1 MLNFFFVCC
10 FLYFLLII
18 GSFYILGMGSDIIA
32 HAGKTLGLITSEF
45 QEWPFWKSAEKNPS
59 LQSTAFIV
67 NGILVKF

>member
-1 MLNFFFVCC
+1 
-10 FLYFLLII
+10 
-18 GSFYILGMGSDIIA
+18 MGSDIIA